1 MFVNMV
7 VVRIALLTP
16 VMKVPAQETRSGA
29 PTEPAASSMA
39 TENARANGAIAATS
53 RATADPAE
61 NFVLPG
67 IVNQGAVLF
76 VKTHL
81 NCPG

>member
-1 MFVNMV
+1 MTLCKLPNPRLINICSTSLSYMFVNMV

-39 TENARANGAIAATS
+39 TENARANGATAAT
-53 RATADPAE
+53 
-61 NFVLPG
+61 
-67 IVNQGAVLF
+67 
-76 VKTHL
+76 
-81 NCPG
+81 